1 MGKMGLAEISALT
14 DRTFNDFRELIYRE
28 TGISL
33 RDSKHIL
40 ISNRLRKRLIA
51 LGINGYDD
59 YYRYLTKS
67 GDGRREL
74 QNFIDAVSTNETYF
88 YRGDNQF
95 TALSDEILPKMFKKQ
110 SRIKVWS
117 AGCSS
122 GEEPYTICTII
133 MEAAGITW
141 KGDIEIVATDIN
153 TEVIEKAGEGIYS
166 GRTLKFV
173 RAELLERYFD
183 NLGNENY
190 RIKDTIKQH
199 VKYKCHNLLK
209 QDPPGSE
216 FDIIFCRN
224 VMIYFD
230 KKTQRELVDNSFRK
244 AISDKGY
251 LFIGHSESLMGKTE
265 SFKYAHICKAPIYL
279 PSEKRGI
286 E

>member
-1 MGKMGLAEISALT
+1 MEKMGLVEISALT

-28 TGISL
+28 TGITL

-51 LGINGYDD
+51 LEINGYDD

-67 GDGRREL
+67 DDGRREL

-95 TALSDEILPKMFKKQ
+95 TALSSEILPKMFKER

-117 AGCSS
+117 AGCST
-122 GEEPYTICTII
+122 GEEPYTICIMI
-133 MEAAGITW
+133 METAGMTW

-153 TEVIEKAGEGIYS
+153 NEVIEKAGEGIYN

-173 RAELLERYFD
+173 RAELLQRYFD
-183 NLGNENY
+183 NIGNENY
-190 RIKDTIKQH
+190 RIKDIIKQH
-199 VKYKCHNLLK
+199 VNFQCHNLLK
-209 QDPPGSE
+209 QDPPGYG

-230 KKTQRELVDNSFRK
+230 NKTQGELVDNSFRK
-244 AISDKGY
+244 AISEKGY
-251 LFIGHSESLMGKTE
+251 LFIGHSESLMGKTK
-265 SFKYAHICKAPIYL
+265 SFKYAQVCKAPIYL

-286 E
+286 K